1 VRFPVGVPGRG
12 RSLSLEGSITLLLLS
27 LSKDLGVLCGLFL
40 VLGGTSALHGH
51 NVTLALQTQWG
62 DETLD
67 LGSLE
72 FLLLLTFFLWEW
84 TSDNI
89 LSYII
94 FLRQV
99 EEGPDLASSLGSK
112 TAWDGLVGQAWDII
126 IAFLDDD
133 QVQHGQVGINDAS
146 SHRFSLAFSL
156 SAWSVA
162 GVTLGQKQT
171 YTGVSQHSLFHWET
185 LLVVSS
191 ADPNN
196 VSFPLITETLCSHLC
211 SHTLLIEWAQF
222 LFIVNL
228 Y

>member
-1 VRFPVGVPGRG
+1 
-12 RSLSLEGSITLLLLS
+12 
-27 LSKDLGVLCGLFL
+27 
-40 VLGGTSALHGH
+40 
-51 NVTLALQTQWG
+51 VTLALQTQWG

-185 LLVVSS
+185 LLIVTSS
-191 ADPNN
+191 DTEH
-196 VSFPLITETLCSHLC
+196 ITIPFFTQCSGIYFCAH
-211 SHTLLIEWAQF
+211 A
-222 LFIVNL
+222 LFS
-228 Y
+228 